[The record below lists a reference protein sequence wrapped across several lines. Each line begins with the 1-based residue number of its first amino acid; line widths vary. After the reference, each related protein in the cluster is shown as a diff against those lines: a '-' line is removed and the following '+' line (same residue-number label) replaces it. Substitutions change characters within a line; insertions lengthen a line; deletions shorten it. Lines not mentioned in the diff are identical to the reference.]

1 MAVMLATVDIK
12 SLKLEDELRGKKQR
26 VIWNFQNMQHILN
39 FDRVFQEENNQYTA
53 RLKKIPKITG

>member
-39 FDRVFQEENNQYTA
+39 FDEVF
-53 RLKKIPKITG
+53 

>member
-1 MAVMLATVDIK
+1 MLATVDIK